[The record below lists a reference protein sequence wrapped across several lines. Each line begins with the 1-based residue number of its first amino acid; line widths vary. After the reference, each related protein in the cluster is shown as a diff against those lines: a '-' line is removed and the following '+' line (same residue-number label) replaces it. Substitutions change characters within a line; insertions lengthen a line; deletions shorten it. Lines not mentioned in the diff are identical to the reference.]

1 MSDLGNPSPDS
12 DTDLRGQVAVVTG
25 AGRGVGRAIAESLA
39 AAGALVALAARSRA
53 ELDEAVGEIVLAGGR
68 ALAIPTDVTDEYEV
82 ASLFG
87 QVESE
92 LGPPTLLVNNAGTWR
107 HAGPLEEADLGS
119 WWGDVEVCLKGTF
132 LCTRAVLPGMRKVGQ
147 GRIVNVSSYAGIAPR
162 PYATAYAAAK
172 AAVLRLTDSLA
183 AELDG
188 TGVVAFAITPGF
200 VRTAMVDRIASSE
213 QGRRFLPE
221 LGERSDAIAAAEAG
235 RLVVDI
241 AAGRLDGLAG
251 RFFHVLDDVDEL
263 LARRDEII
271 ERDLYSLGLRRLT

>member
-68 ALAIPTDVTDEYEV
+68 ALAIPADVTDESEV
-82 ASLFG
+82 ASLFS
-87 QVESE
+87 QVESQ
-92 LGPPTLLVNNAGTWR
+92 LGPPTLLVNNAGTWH

-132 LCTRAVLPGMRKVGQ
+132 LCTRAVLPGMRKVGR

-200 VRTAMVDRIASSE
+200 VRTAMVDRIANSE

-221 LGERSDAIAAAEAG
+221 LGERSDSIAPAEAG

-241 AAGRLDGLAG
+241 ASGRLDGLPG
-251 RFFHVLDDVDEL
+251 RFFHVLDDVDQL
-263 LARRDEII
+263 LAHRDEII